1 MERDALEA
9 GVSKIGGL
17 FSTAD
22 IRILIC
28 YIISSVNEPV
38 PGRLLAETLHYEGI
52 ANCFEVNDS
61 IAALVKNGQLSPVN
75 EEEDTYV
82 ATESGRNVAET
93 LKTSI
98 SYTVKERAYSAA
110 LKMLARFKNAKESDI
125 KITNEDG
132 RTFITCSAI
141 DNGRVFMSVK
151 LLAGDEEQAL
161 LIKERF
167 LNDSGIY
174 AEIIEILTKNQKK
187 S

>member
-9 GVSKIGGL
+9 GVSEIGGL

-28 YIISSVNEPV
+28 YIISAVNEPV
-38 PGRLLAETLHYEGI
+38 PGRLLAEALHYEGI

-61 IAALVKNGQLSPVN
+61 IAALVKNGQLLPVD
-75 EEEDTYV
+75 EAEDTYI
-82 ATESGRNVAET
+82 ATDSGRDVAET

-98 SYTVKERAYSAA
+98 SYSVKERAYAAA
-110 LKMLARFKNAKESDI
+110 LKMLARFKNAKETDF

-132 RTFITCSAI
+132 RAFITCTAI
-141 DNGRVFMSVK
+141 DNGRPFMSVK

-161 LIKERF
+161 FIKERF
-167 LNDSGIY
+167 LSDSSIY
-174 AEIIEILTKNQKK
+174 AEIIELLTKRKEK
-187 S
+187 